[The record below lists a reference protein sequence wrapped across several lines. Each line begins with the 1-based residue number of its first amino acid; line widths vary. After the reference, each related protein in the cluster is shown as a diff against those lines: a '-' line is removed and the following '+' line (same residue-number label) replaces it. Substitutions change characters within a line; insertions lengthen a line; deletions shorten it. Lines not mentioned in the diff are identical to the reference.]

1 VGKGGAVTAV
11 DALTLPHMAHGTA
24 TCTAQN
30 GLRVRAAPIA
40 GAVLGSLAW
49 GEVVDVW
56 SVVNGWAIVQTAAG
70 LTGWASMTYLKVQGE
85 LVA

>member
-1 VGKGGAVTAV
+1 
-11 DALTLPHMAHGTA
+11 
-24 TCTAQN
+24 
-30 GLRVRAAPIA
+30 VRAAPIA

-49 GEVVDVW
+49 SEVVTVW
-56 SVVNGWAIVQTAAG
+56 AVDGGWAIVQTAAG

>member
-1 VGKGGAVTAV
+1 V
-11 DALTLPHMAHGTA
+11 TLPLASMADPYPAAKGTA

-40 GAVLGSLAW
+40 GAVLGSLTW

-56 SVVNGWAIVQTAAG
+56 SVERGWAIVQTAAG

-85 LVA
+85 LTP